1 MQAFHPGTLTHK
13 YTPSMYMHTHTAE
26 MHDKISAVQHDPKKK
41 SDKDVVPCYDPG
53 TMQLLG
59 HVPAM
64 SSNQVCNTAEMKSM
78 ECALSF

>member
-1 MQAFHPGTLTHK
+1 
-13 YTPSMYMHTHTAE
+13 
-26 MHDKISAVQHDPKKK
+26 VRHDPKKK

-64 SSNQVCNTAEMKSM
+64 SANEVNVVLSPRVC
-78 ECALSF
+78 